1 MVPIISHRRFA
12 TSDKMAAS
20 SGGECNRDLNGQ
32 TLNTGNYRFVSA
44 HICDTDR
51 LQDGIVI
58 SSRVVAP
65 RNLPAIRSI
74 ATTREEEVVQRN
86 DNVEDAV
93 TITATQ
99 SGGVVMQPGG
109 VLRQS
114 GVLPEGSGA
123 ACIQLPGSH
132 TSCNAASFF
141 SFNPFAVHRECQMD
155 AATLPGG
162 VVMQPG
168 GVIRQ
173 SGALPGIQQAGLRL
187 NNYKHHSEGSGAA
200 CIQLPGSHTS
210 CNAASFPSFNSIAV
224 HREGQMDAAT
234 LPGGVVMQPGG
245 VIRQSGALPEG
256 SGAACIQLPG
266 SHTSCNAASF
276 PSFNSIAVHREGQMD
291 AATLPGGVVM
301 QPGGVL
307 RQSGVLPEGSGAA
320 CVQLPGSHTSCNAAS
335 FPAFNPFLVRTAL
348 REGQTVLGSGATVQ
362 SSCIPTS
369 CSIVSVAGDLPLKVM
384 EGHSE
389 ISRDD
394 VIEPERI
401 TATQSSSSLTSYIS
415 QGESHYEDLCFIPR
429 KCSDSASSRPI
440 LEVIQKTTFDV
451 PPAGHISVARVLL
464 YRMEASYKYETQVLF
479 TTINNGTIST
489 AKEFLDAC
497 GVISEK
503 NGYKFCP
510 GLNVQHYH
518 EYFFAVIRYHLESCR
533 LWEHPFK
540 RVDSKNCSLW
550 HKLPVQ
556 APLKDRSKSAV
567 LCRGCKRL
575 NTNLEHQ
582 RKRSDVSPAKRA
594 KRLLPSSSFKLKY
607 LSPKSVA
614 KRKQATQRE
623 RSRDKVAIAE
633 ANNEVVLEDD
643 QSDEVNQIMQTI
655 ESEAATELDEVLKEM
670 PTGRSIW
677 NDDKRNPK
685 AEFFKDQRLNRNG
698 KKQNQWST
706 ITIRIALAVF
716 VRSPAAYEALK
727 SFNILQL
734 PSRSTLQAYTGAF
747 LHEAGAAAESI
758 AKQVEMYAASVAKC
772 KKEGK
777 LTPQSD
783 GTLIF
788 DEVKVVSGL
797 IWNSRSQRII
807 GLAMTERDQASL
819 QDVFQSLSPDQ
830 HVQQT
835 THMLQFLW
843 RDLTSGFDIVGP
855 YYSCSES
862 MSSKFVLACILETI
876 QLFQVYDLRT
886 SLLICD
892 GSSANLAALKASHG
906 HFTGAYNNDH
916 SGLDPFVI
924 KPYFINQYDPPNKI
938 HWLICPSHQLK
949 NMINALFSSQSGG
962 TKGFRYTIDGQQFGW
977 KAITDLYARECQRRE
992 SGVARQVPKLR
1003 EAFVLRDSWTK
1014 LNVLPA
1020 KIMQQEL
1027 VLSELYKYCKQ
1038 DPAPSDSVSV
1048 ELCLKYLEACNKL
1061 FENGYLSHKKIVSLQ
1076 SPVLKS
1082 IEDGYSYF
1090 TTWHKNLSTKGPM
1103 KLQDPRFLSWQTW
1116 DLLRVC
1122 IYGFKSFAANFLEK
1136 YPDHFI
1142 SPVRLSGSAVETLF
1156 SQFKHTAGGK
1166 LSATNY
1172 ANTRAAHLIKHCVT
1186 AHHSSV
1192 GYRDATLQLSEC
1204 TLEKKQYNKKSK

>member
-1 MVPIISHRRFA
+1 
-12 TSDKMAAS
+12 
-20 SGGECNRDLNGQ
+20 
-32 TLNTGNYRFVSA
+32 
-44 HICDTDR
+44 
-51 LQDGIVI
+51 
-58 SSRVVAP
+58 
-65 RNLPAIRSI
+65 
-74 ATTREEEVVQRN
+74 
-86 DNVEDAV
+86 
-93 TITATQ
+93 
-99 SGGVVMQPGG
+99 MQPGG

-114 GVLPEGSGA
+114 GV
-123 ACIQLPGSH
+123 
-132 TSCNAASFF
+132 
-141 SFNPFAVHRECQMD
+141 
-155 AATLPGG
+155 
-162 VVMQPG
+162 
-168 GVIRQ
+168 
-173 SGALPGIQQAGLRL
+173 LPGIQQAGLRL
-187 NNYKHHSEGSGAA
+187 NNYKHYSEGSGAA

-210 CNAASFPSFNSIAV
+210 CNAASFLF
-224 HREGQMDAAT
+224 
-234 LPGGVVMQPGG
+234 
-245 VIRQSGALPEG
+245 
-256 SGAACIQLPG
+256 
-266 SHTSCNAASF
+266 
-276 PSFNSIAVHREGQMD
+276 FNSIAVHREGQMD

-307 RQSGVLPEGSGAA
+307 RHSGALPGMQQASLGLNNYKHHSEESGAA
-320 CVQLPGSHTSCNAAS
+320 CIQLPGSHTSCNAAS
-335 FPAFNPFLVRTAL
+335 FPSFNPFLVHTAL

-401 TATQSSSSLTSYIS
+401 TATQPSSSLISYIS

-464 YRMEASYKYETQVLF
+464 YRMEASYKYETQILF

-550 HKLPVQ
+550 QKLPVQ

-575 NTNLEHQ
+575 NTDLEHQ
-582 RKRSDVSPAKRA
+582 RKRSDVSPAKHA
-594 KRLLPSSSFKLKY
+594 KRLLPSSSFELKY

-623 RSRDKVAIAE
+623 RSRDKVAIAK

-962 TKGFRYTIDGQQFGW
+962 TKGFRYTIDGEQFSW

-992 SGVARQVPKLR
+992 SGEARLVPKLR

-1122 IYGFKSFAANFLEK
+1122 IYGFKSFASNFLEK

>member
-20 SGGECNRDLNGQ
+20 SG
-32 TLNTGNYRFVSA
+32 A

-141 SFNPFAVHRECQMD
+141 SFNPFAVHREGQMDAATLPGGVVMQPGGVIRQSGALPGIQQAGLRLNNYKHHSEGSGAACIQLPGSHTSCNAASFFSFNPFAVHREGQMD

-210 CNAASFPSFNSIAV
+210 CNAASFPSFNSIAVHREGQMDAATLPGGVVMQPGGVLRQSGVLPGMQQAGLRLNNYKNYSEGSGAACIQLPGSHTSCNAASFFSFNPFAV

-556 APLKDRSKSAV
+556 ALLKDRSKSAV

-797 IWNSRSQRII
+797 IWNSRSQ
-807 GLAMTERDQASL
+807 
-819 QDVFQSLSPDQ
+819 
-830 HVQQT
+830 
-835 THMLQFLW
+835 
-843 RDLTSGFDIVGP
+843 
-855 YYSCSES
+855 
-862 MSSKFVLACILETI
+862 
-876 QLFQVYDLRT
+876 
-886 SLLICD
+886 
-892 GSSANLAALKASHG
+892 
-906 HFTGAYNNDH
+906 
-916 SGLDPFVI
+916 
-924 KPYFINQYDPPNKI
+924 
-938 HWLICPSHQLK
+938 
-949 NMINALFSSQSGG
+949 
-962 TKGFRYTIDGQQFGW
+962 
-977 KAITDLYARECQRRE
+977 
-992 SGVARQVPKLR
+992 
-1003 EAFVLRDSWTK
+1003 
-1014 LNVLPA
+1014 
-1020 KIMQQEL
+1020 
-1027 VLSELYKYCKQ
+1027 
-1038 DPAPSDSVSV
+1038 
-1048 ELCLKYLEACNKL
+1048 
-1061 FENGYLSHKKIVSLQ
+1061 
-1076 SPVLKS
+1076 
-1082 IEDGYSYF
+1082 
-1090 TTWHKNLSTKGPM
+1090 
-1103 KLQDPRFLSWQTW
+1103 
-1116 DLLRVC
+1116 
-1122 IYGFKSFAANFLEK
+1122 
-1136 YPDHFI
+1136 
-1142 SPVRLSGSAVETLF
+1142 
-1156 SQFKHTAGGK
+1156 
-1166 LSATNY
+1166 
-1172 ANTRAAHLIKHCVT
+1172 
-1186 AHHSSV
+1186 
-1192 GYRDATLQLSEC
+1192 
-1204 TLEKKQYNKKSK
+1204 

>member
-20 SGGECNRDLNGQ
+20 SG
-32 TLNTGNYRFVSA
+32 A

-141 SFNPFAVHRECQMD
+141 SFNPFAVHREGQMDAATLPGGVVMQPGGVIRQSGALPGIQQAGLRLNNYKHHSEGSGAACIQLPGSHTSCNAASFFSFNPFAVHREGQMD

-245 VIRQSGALPEG
+245 VLRQSGVLPEGSGAACIQLPGSHTSCNAASFFSFNPFAVHREGQMDAATLPGGVVMQPGGVIRQSGALPGIQQAGLRLNNYKHHSEG

-556 APLKDRSKSAV
+556 ALLKDRSKSAV

-797 IWNSRSQRII
+797 IWNSRSQ
-807 GLAMTERDQASL
+807 
-819 QDVFQSLSPDQ
+819 
-830 HVQQT
+830 
-835 THMLQFLW
+835 
-843 RDLTSGFDIVGP
+843 
-855 YYSCSES
+855 
-862 MSSKFVLACILETI
+862 
-876 QLFQVYDLRT
+876 
-886 SLLICD
+886 
-892 GSSANLAALKASHG
+892 
-906 HFTGAYNNDH
+906 
-916 SGLDPFVI
+916 
-924 KPYFINQYDPPNKI
+924 
-938 HWLICPSHQLK
+938 
-949 NMINALFSSQSGG
+949 
-962 TKGFRYTIDGQQFGW
+962 
-977 KAITDLYARECQRRE
+977 
-992 SGVARQVPKLR
+992 
-1003 EAFVLRDSWTK
+1003 
-1014 LNVLPA
+1014 
-1020 KIMQQEL
+1020 
-1027 VLSELYKYCKQ
+1027 
-1038 DPAPSDSVSV
+1038 
-1048 ELCLKYLEACNKL
+1048 
-1061 FENGYLSHKKIVSLQ
+1061 
-1076 SPVLKS
+1076 
-1082 IEDGYSYF
+1082 
-1090 TTWHKNLSTKGPM
+1090 
-1103 KLQDPRFLSWQTW
+1103 
-1116 DLLRVC
+1116 
-1122 IYGFKSFAANFLEK
+1122 
-1136 YPDHFI
+1136 
-1142 SPVRLSGSAVETLF
+1142 
-1156 SQFKHTAGGK
+1156 
-1166 LSATNY
+1166 
-1172 ANTRAAHLIKHCVT
+1172 
-1186 AHHSSV
+1186 
-1192 GYRDATLQLSEC
+1192 
-1204 TLEKKQYNKKSK
+1204 